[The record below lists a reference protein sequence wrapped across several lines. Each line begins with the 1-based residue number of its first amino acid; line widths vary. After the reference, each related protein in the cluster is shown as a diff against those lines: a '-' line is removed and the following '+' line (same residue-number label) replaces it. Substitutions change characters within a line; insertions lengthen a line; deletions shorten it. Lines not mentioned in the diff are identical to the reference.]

1 MGVRIASLI
10 AYLRTCL
17 RLPVRLIQEYLRTR
31 HDLVISTEE
40 IPVGTSVAP
49 VGTSVAVDLLHRV
62 AQADKVQQAAQV
74 INERVR
80 KSPVVHDP
88 WQGSTLHPCHVGTTP
103 NILAREHSR
112 TPFEKGE
119 VWGHPQTLAASSS
132 RTPLCLLFAQY
143 L

>member
-1 MGVRIASLI
+1 MGVRIASLT

-40 IPVGTSVAP
+40 I
-49 VGTSVAVDLLHRV
+49 VDLLLRV

-88 WQGSTLHPCHVGTTP
+88 WQGSTLHPCEGGDNPQYPGKGALPH
-103 NILAREHSR
+103 
-112 TPFEKGE
+112 PF
-119 VWGHPQTLAASSS
+119 
-132 RTPLCLLFAQY
+132 
-143 L
+143 